1 MKNNF
6 IKKLIY
12 VLIFLPIGCG
22 FKVVNNSSTN
32 DFLINEITLSGD
44 KRINFK
50 IRNNL
55 MVETNKDSKNILLIN
70 VDTKKIKTIKD
81 KNIKNEITRYQ
92 LVLDINIDFNL
103 VGEEQVYKN
112 KISVIGD
119 YSVAD
124 NYSTTLTNE
133 KKLIENLTED
143 ISKKILKNIRSKL
156 NDI

>member
-1 MKNNF
+1 
-6 IKKLIY
+6 
-12 VLIFLPIGCG
+12 
-22 FKVVNNSSTN
+22 
-32 DFLINEITLSGD
+32 
-44 KRINFK
+44 
-50 IRNNL
+50 

>member
-12 VLIFLPIGCG
+12 GLIFLPIGCG